1 MILSEVAVQGHRCLM
16 MDPPIVPPGSPVVVV
31 LHGLGTNGDDLVPV
45 AEELGLSG
53 CRFVFPDAPLLLAG
67 YPDTAFAWYDFQI
80 HDRKEIEQSR
90 EYLFK
95 IFDRFTND
103 PNLRPGPGK
112 EKGSSPLIVMGFSQ
126 GGVMSL
132 ESGLNYKG
140 KLLGIVSMSGYMPDA
155 WATLK
160 KAEAPFETPIL
171 LVHGTEDPVVPVE
184 GSRKAKKEL
193 EQVGYHPHLKEFQM
207 PHTITE
213 DSLATVSEFLCKI
226 IPSNR

>member
-1 MILSEVAVQGHRCLM
+1 
-16 MDPPIVPPGSPVVVV
+16 
-31 LHGLGTNGDDLVPV
+31 LGTNGEDLVPV
-45 AEELGLSG
+45 AEALDLSG
-53 CRFVFPDAPLLLAG
+53 CRFVFPDAPNLIAG
-67 YPDTAFAWYDFQI
+67 YPDTAFAWYDFQL

-90 EYLFK
+90 DYLFK
-95 IFDRFTND
+95 VFDRFTND

-112 EKGSSPLIVMGFSQ
+112 EKESSPLVVMGFSQ

-140 KLLGIVSMSGYMPDA
+140 KLLGIVSMSGYLPDP

-184 GSRKAKKEL
+184 GSRKVKDEL
-193 EQVGYHPHLKEFQM
+193 VKAGYQPVLREFPM

-213 DSLATVSEFLCKI
+213 DSLLVVADFLKKI